1 MNQILLGAAFPFLL
15 ALLMYACRRARAPL
29 WLLLWTPYLMA
40 LSALWAVAPDLPRL
54 LGNYALYDRLSLDPR
69 MNMFYW
75 HYSIDMTE
83 SDSPWYALGLVLML
97 AGLLAAAWRELHL
110 AEKT

>member
-1 MNQILLGAAFPFLL
+1 MNQILLGAAVPFLV
-15 ALLMYACRRARAPL
+15 AVLLYACLRARAPL
-29 WLLLWTPYLMA
+29 WLLLWTPYCMA

-54 LGNYALYDRLSLDPR
+54 FDNYALYDRLSLDPR

-83 SDSPWYALGLVLML
+83 SDSRWYALGLVVML
-97 AGLLAAAWRELHL
+97 ACLLAAVWRELYRV
-110 AEKT
+110 EKT